1 MKEDKKHFKK
11 SDQKLLIGI
20 AAVIVALIIVLC
32 VLLMSRNTGE
42 QAKWNADYLVEQ
54 MEQSGW
60 DYLPEDPEQIRKIAE
75 TALSVLNSMGADADR
90 TQIEEALK
98 DAILQLGYDLTEEE
112 AGALAEWLTN
122 LYLNGTG
129 TAGTTENQKNGTNTV
144 NSSVY
149 NQIKSDLDEMA
160 AYLEQLDESV
170 TINRTEL
177 ENLTVNRQESQEA
190 LQEYLENLAD
200 TVAGLQGSISS
211 LEQRYTEISGSS
223 STELAKYQH
232 PARFRVREHC
242 EYPE

>member
-32 VLLMSRNTGE
+32 VLLMNRNTNTGE

-112 AGALAEWLTN
+112 AGALSEWN
-122 LYLNGTG
+122 RNSWNNGKP
-129 TAGTTENQKNGTNTV
+129 EKRHKY
-144 NSSVY
+144 S
-149 NQIKSDLDEMA
+149 K
-160 AYLEQLDESV
+160 QLS
-170 TINRTEL
+170 
-177 ENLTVNRQESQEA
+177 
-190 LQEYLENLAD
+190 LQPD
-200 TVAGLQGSISS
+200 
-211 LEQRYTEISGSS
+211 
-223 STELAKYQH
+223 
-232 PARFRVREHC
+232 
-242 EYPE
+242 

>member
-32 VLLMSRNTGE
+32 VLLMNRNTNTGE

-122 LYLNGTG
+122 LYLNGTE
-129 TAGTTENQKNGTNTV
+129 TAGTAQSTTR
-144 NSSVY
+144 
-149 NQIKSDLDEMA
+149 L
-160 AYLEQLDESV
+160 
-170 TINRTEL
+170 NRTWMKWRL
-177 ENLTVNRQESQEA
+177 IWSSWMNPSQ
-190 LQEYLENLAD
+190 
-200 TVAGLQGSISS
+200 
-211 LEQRYTEISGSS
+211 
-223 STELAKYQH
+223 
-232 PARFRVREHC
+232 
-242 EYPE
+242 